1 MSEINSPYTKRL
13 LAVFMI
19 AVMIVLGYTAYKTNE
34 INTRAFEVY
43 LEEEL
48 IGVVRTQEEAL
59 NIIDEIE
66 NKLSNTYSAECVLD
80 KDLNF
85 VDTHAKDDEL
95 VSNKEL
101 KDFISSKLDFLV
113 AGYAI
118 SIDGQDAGILKTKEE
133 AEEIVDL
140 MKSQYINDTEG
151 ELLEVGFLEEI
162 EINKDEVPLNSL
174 TSKEDLFQYI
184 NLGADEIKTHVV
196 EVGESFWTIAMMYDM
211 SLDDLIEANPD
222 KNPEKLQI
230 ADEVKLVIP
239 TSMMTVVTVE
249 KVEYDKDTDYETIV
263 EDNDSMYKNQQKIKV
278 EGQKGQSHI
287 VSNKVKHNGKLV
299 EEDILNE
306 QVLKKPVDE
315 LVVKGTKE
323 IPKTMATGIFA
334 MPTRGR
340 FTSGYGSRW
349 GRMHRGIDIAASS
362 GTHIKAADGGIVS
375 FSGWQGTYG
384 YMVEIDH
391 ENGYKTRYAHCSK
404 LIVSKGTRVY
414 KGEHI
419 ANIGS
424 TGRST
429 GSHLHFEVIKNG
441 VHVNP
446 SKFVK

>member
-1 MSEINSPYTKRL
+1 MLFRS
-13 LAVFMI
+13 
-19 AVMIVLGYTAYKTNE
+19 
-34 INTRAFEVY
+34 
-43 LEEEL
+43 
-48 IGVVRTQEEAL
+48 
-59 NIIDEIE
+59 
-66 NKLSNTYSAECVLD
+66 
-80 KDLNF
+80 
-85 VDTHAKDDEL
+85 
-95 VSNKEL
+95 
-101 KDFISSKLDFLV
+101 
-113 AGYAI
+113 
-118 SIDGQDAGILKTKEE
+118 
-133 AEEIVDL
+133 
-140 MKSQYINDTEG
+140 TEG

-375 FSGWQGTYG
+375 FSGWQGTY
-384 YMVEIDH
+384 EI
-391 ENGYKTRYAHCSK
+391 GRAH
-404 LIVSKGTRVY
+404 V
-414 KGEHI
+414 
-419 ANIGS
+419 
-424 TGRST
+424 
-429 GSHLHFEVIKNG
+429 
-441 VHVNP
+441 
-446 SKFVK
+446 

>member
-1 MSEINSPYTKRL
+1 
-13 LAVFMI
+13 
-19 AVMIVLGYTAYKTNE
+19 
-34 INTRAFEVY
+34 
-43 LEEEL
+43 
-48 IGVVRTQEEAL
+48 
-59 NIIDEIE
+59 
-66 NKLSNTYSAECVLD
+66 
-80 KDLNF
+80 
-85 VDTHAKDDEL
+85 
-95 VSNKEL
+95 
-101 KDFISSKLDFLV
+101 
-113 AGYAI
+113 
-118 SIDGQDAGILKTKEE
+118 
-133 AEEIVDL
+133 
-140 MKSQYINDTEG
+140 
-151 ELLEVGFLEEI
+151 
-162 EINKDEVPLNSL
+162 
-174 TSKEDLFQYI
+174 
-184 NLGADEIKTHVV
+184 
-196 EVGESFWTIAMMYDM
+196 MMYDM